1 MKTHIFTLL
10 LLSSLLVSGCSEDSD
25 QDKKTPTGDHVW
37 KEQTMTIEKAKAVEG
52 ILEDSAQQQREMIE
66 ENVQ

>member
-1 MKTHIFTLL
+1 MKIHKFTLL
-10 LLSSLLVSGCSEDSD
+10 LLSSLLVSGCSEDND
-25 QDKKTPTGDHVW
+25 QDKKTSTGDHVW